1 MSSKSNSGFVKVK
14 DRIPYYGKGIEDL
27 IGATRKILSDPVNK
41 YTQKIILEV
50 GVPYIYMEKMVPE
63 GEVPDIPHL
72 SIHDIIRNHKIE
84 ECAANINGPLRQ
96 LWDMFD
102 IIRQEELE
110 VNAIAIGDK
119 DIFQKWLGVRVPNR
133 NINVLGIPLYIDGEI
148 PGTTVIVCGAPSRT
162 SDIEDIE
169 LSVKVII

>member
-1 MSSKSNSGFVKVK
+1 MSSRSNNGFVKVK
-14 DRIPYYGKGIEDL
+14 DRIPYHGKGTEDL
-27 IGATRKILSDPVNK
+27 IGATNKILSDPSNK
-41 YTQKIILEV
+41 YTQKVILEV
-50 GVPYIYMEKMVPE
+50 GVPYIYIEKLVPE

-84 ECAANINGPLRQ
+84 EHSSNSPPFTQ
-96 LWDMFD
+96 LWDVFS

-119 DIFQKWLGVRVPNR
+119 EAFQKWLGIRLPNR
-133 NINVLGIPLYIDGEI
+133 NMNVLGTPIFIDGKL
-148 PGTTVIVCGAPSRT
+148 PSYTLIVCGALAKN

-169 LSVKVII
+169 FSVKIII